1 MISWDNENDKP
12 KYKKIIFE
20 ESNQEVE
27 LHEVLGTKKNIFNKP
42 KEAMIDNFITNAL
55 HKYSEELE
63 CEPSQVF
70 VLIYLELIN
79 EHEDV
84 FKLHLYKGSVPIK
97 EISLQQILPYLYTLL
112 GDNSEYLE
120 IVGARS
126 ITCYTTGGATNIV
139 NSDGQDMDLPD
150 GVAIE
155 LNADTGNTFTQVIIT
170 PAGGVTTFVSMLGG
184 NATQF

>member
-1 MISWDNENDKP
+1 MINDYVEDIMRNSVMRFAEQHEKREDEAQLLISWDDEKESP
-12 KYKKIIFE
+12 KYKKIVFG

-42 KEAMIDNFITNAL
+42 KEAMIDNFITNTL

-84 FKLHLYKGSVPIK
+84 LKLHLYKGSVPIK
-97 EISLQQILPYLYTLL
+97 EISLQQIL
-112 GDNSEYLE
+112 
-120 IVGARS
+120 A
-126 ITCYTTGGATNIV
+126 
-139 NSDGQDMDLPD
+139 
-150 GVAIE
+150 
-155 LNADTGNTFTQVIIT
+155 
-170 PAGGVTTFVSMLGG
+170 
-184 NATQF
+184 

>member
-1 MISWDNENDKP
+1 MINEYVEDIMRNSIMRFAEQHEKREDEAQLLISWDNENDKP
-12 KYKKIIFE
+12 KYKKIVFG

-84 FKLHLYKGSVPIK
+84 LKLHLYKGSVPIK
-97 EISLQQILPYLYTLL
+97 EISLQQIL
-112 GDNSEYLE
+112 
-120 IVGARS
+120 A
-126 ITCYTTGGATNIV
+126 
-139 NSDGQDMDLPD
+139 
-150 GVAIE
+150 
-155 LNADTGNTFTQVIIT
+155 
-170 PAGGVTTFVSMLGG
+170 
-184 NATQF
+184 